1 MEPNKLPTL
10 KEIESGQLTESG
22 KYNALNV
29 LLNQE
34 PPVSWLKVHPMSK
47 SVKYLPIDKVEYLL
61 TKIFIHWY
69 VEILDVNQMIN
80 SVVVTTRLFY
90 KDPFSEGKYFHQDG
104 VGAHPIDTKSG
115 SSPMDFDKINRDSVK
130 MATPN
135 AETEA
140 IKDAAHKIGRIFGKD
155 LNRKEPMSY
164 DGMLNDDRFKNAELT
179 EK

>member
-1 MEPNKLPTL
+1 
-10 KEIESGQLTESG
+10 
-22 KYNALNV
+22 
-29 LLNQE
+29 
-34 PPVSWLKVHPMSK
+34 
-47 SVKYLPIDKVEYLL
+47 
-61 TKIFIHWY
+61 
-69 VEILDVNQMIN
+69 
-80 SVVVTTRLFY
+80 
-90 KDPFSEGKYFHQDG
+90 
-104 VGAHPIDTKSG
+104 
-115 SSPMDFDKINRDSVK
+115 MDFDKINRDSVK